1 VSGWRAAV
9 TKGSVAADA
18 EPPTMQ
24 FVGPAAA
31 QLVGPGIIMSVWT
44 LLKAFFGRAPL
55 DPAPGRWLDGSS
67 EAALAA
73 SIKWLPIGVRGWITM
88 EEARVLFSR
97 MSDQYAFGELDKR
110 GKLKLSAFAENA
122 DRCCHVDIMP
132 GEGRIYFTRQ
142 G

>member
-1 VSGWRAAV
+1 
-9 TKGSVAADA
+9 
-18 EPPTMQ
+18 MQ

-44 LLKAFFGRAPL
+44 LLKAFFLVAPPL
-55 DPAPGRWLDGSS
+55 DPAPGRRLDGSS

-73 SIKWLPIGVRGWITM
+73 SIKWLPVGVRGWITR

-97 MSDQYAFGELDKR
+97 MSDQYAFGELDTR
-110 GKLKLSAFAENA
+110 AKLKLSAFAENA
-122 DRCCHVDIMP
+122 DRRCHVDIAP